1 MDSVRDA
8 KLLQLYQALTK
19 SDMKG
24 NYEDTYIIEM
34 LFTVLVI
41 DMIEN
46 DGKKTEMKPKN
57 MVNLAKEIVRI
68 YETDHSELSYYSVRN
83 WTESML
89 DYMKDKNKKYSDIHK
104 MSTYNLRKEVRA
116 YLRQGDE

>member
-1 MDSVRDA
+1 MRDA

-104 MSTYNLRKEVRA
+104 MSTYNLRKEVSA